1 LPPAYALEVGL
12 EIGVEVALEVAWID
26 VEVMMRSSEW
36 WTGPCANP
44 EEGAGT
50 RVGVDEKGEI
60 EGKDETGRVEGK
72 RGTEGKDG
80 TGEGAG
86 GKVGAGPSAEG
97 KVGTEGKEG
106 TGPSVGAEGKEGKG
120 PGKGPVGAVGS
131 IGHSSVQCGIKA
143 PNNLYKNCFVAFVAS
158 GSRDGFTVSRLNT
171 CMRHTSQLGFIRG
184 AG

>member
-1 LPPAYALEVGL
+1 
-12 EIGVEVALEVAWID
+12 
-26 VEVMMRSSEW
+26 MMRSSEW
-36 WTGPCANP
+36 WTGTCPNP

-60 EGKDETGRVEGK
+60 EGKEETGRVEGK

-86 GKVGAGPSAEG
+86 PSAEG
-97 KVGTEGKEG
+97 NVGTEGKEG

-120 PGKGPVGAVGS
+120 PGKGPQGAVGS
-131 IGHSSVQCGIKA
+131 IGHSRVQCGIKA

-171 CMRHTSQLGFIRG
+171 CMRHTSQLGVIRG